1 MATEVLLKVDLGLWM
16 VTSPNEGETQRDK
29 KKKIQGW
36 EDSVAGTPESL
47 RPPEMGSVSSWCLP
61 AELPSPCYPEL

>member
-29 KKKIQGW
+29 KKKKNTGL
-36 EDSVAGTPESL
+36 GGF
-47 RPPEMGSVSSWCLP
+47 GSWNP
-61 AELPSPCYPEL
+61 